1 MGGSKQD
8 ASSRIAF
15 ATIIASQKCEEHF
28 NANMIVNGPKGLDD
42 GISTQ

>member
-15 ATIIASQKCEEHF
+15 AIIIASQNCEEHF
-28 NANMIVNGPKGLDD
+28 YANMIINGRKGLDD
-42 GISTQ
+42 GIST